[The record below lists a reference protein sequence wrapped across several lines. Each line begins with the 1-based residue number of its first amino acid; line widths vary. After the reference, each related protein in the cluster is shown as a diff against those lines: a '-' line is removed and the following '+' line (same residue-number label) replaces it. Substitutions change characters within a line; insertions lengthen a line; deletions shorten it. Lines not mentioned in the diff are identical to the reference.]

1 MGDESGLQEQVH
13 EKMARKFSYC
23 DKQKVILTLVGFST
37 RNLRGSMTDPPSTMA
52 PPEAAASSRAQ
63 QQASTTPHRPP
74 NTPATKNIVTRE
86 YELTLRAFFPT
97 PSEPTKFNPIPP
109 MTQLLRTML
118 KDESSLVLCTPDNDK
133 QIILD
138 TMPIPTSKLEFK
150 QFFTVS
156 TTRTINKNQSNVC
169 IGCTILSNRTL
180 GKIKFN
186 SQNNHLLAWLK
197 QAQVFL
203 ESDSLGTERP
213 TTIGYMTKIATDIVH
228 LTNLRDHLANQ
239 LMLIEID
246 ADTVVSLAPHLKQEQ
261 LDAMSNGDEF
271 VPILPNFELY
281 RTRISQGRDP
291 NKITTDVIGIKC
303 APPDAKLLGEFFTR
317 SATETSNDHRDGVFL
332 PRGAATLLGSTTY
345 AQVMKDNNFFL
356 TQVATIPVNLE
367 YNAWFAII
375 DPNETSED
383 APISINDHLLRQ
395 PWFLRIESVAHHK
408 CLLVINKSNL
418 PEARAWIDANLEPM
432 VRKSIPPDIDP
443 PSSTLPRRLNKPIYT
458 TAGQTYADILKKQFS
473 LVTDSTATATANM

>member
-1 MGDESGLQEQVH
+1 
-13 EKMARKFSYC
+13 
-23 DKQKVILTLVGFST
+23 
-37 RNLRGSMTDPPSTMA
+37 MTDPPSTMA

-133 QIILD
+133 QIILN
-138 TMPIPTSKLEFK
+138 TMPIPTSKSEFK

-197 QAQVFL
+197 QARVFL

-213 TTIGYMTKIATDIVH
+213 TTIGYITKIATNIVH

-246 ADTVVSLAPHLKQEQ
+246 ADTIVSLAPHLKQEQ
-261 LDAMSNGDEF
+261 LDVMSNGDEF
-271 VPILPNFELY
+271 IPILPNFELY

-291 NKITTDVIGIKC
+291 NKITTDVISIKC
-303 APPDAKLLGEFFTR
+303 ALPDAKLLGEFFTR

-332 PRGAATLLGSTTY
+332 PRGAATLLGPTTY

-356 TQVATIPVNLE
+356 TQVANIPVNLK
-367 YNAWFAII
+367 YNVWFAVIN
-375 DPNETSED
+375 PNETSED

-408 CLLVINKSNL
+408 CLLAVNKSNL
-418 PEARAWIDANLEPM
+418 LEARAWIDANLEPM

-443 PSSTLPRRLNKPIYT
+443 PSSVLPRRLDKPIYT
-458 TAGQTYADILKKQFS
+458 TAGQTYADILKKQEFS
-473 LVTDSTATATANM
+473 LVTDSTATATANTCDPPPQKKSNHY